1 MSDRRITREQA
12 ELPVN
17 LAIKTNTNNKVGR
30 TEAVDKA
37 SQIKSAAYTDSQ
49 NAYLVT
55 NISLTSKGAATPAV
69 ITPKMSGLAVQ
80 YTVSGTDG

>member
-37 SQIKSAAYTDSQ
+37 SQIKSAAYTDSE

-55 NISLTSKGAATPAV
+55 NISLASKGAATSAV
-69 ITPKMSGLAVQ
+69 ITPKKASVQ
-80 YTVSGTDG
+80 YTVTGTDG